1 MLTPDDSEALAGMV
15 AARLFSAMI
24 QTAMDARPVESLD
37 AYDALSRDLLDD
49 LQAFLLEEGNL
60 PQTDQNQ
67 VLANRYCDKAIG
79 DYVQEPVALVIASL
93 LQEVSQAFNGNQQRA
108 VQALR
113 SWLSAHGRRK
123 HTQAWLVEQA
133 AGILVADVVD
143 DHAVQDRQ
151 EAS

>member
-1 MLTPDDSEALAGMV
+1 MLTPDDSQALAGMV
-15 AARLFSAMI
+15 AARLFSAMV
-24 QTAMDARPVESLD
+24 QTAMEARPVESLD
-37 AYDALSRDLLDD
+37 AYDALNRDLLDD
-49 LQAFLLEEGNL
+49 LQAFLLEVEKI
-60 PQTDQNQ
+60 PKADQDQ
-67 VLANRYCDKAIG
+67 EFAHRYCDKAIG

-93 LQEVSQAFNGNQQRA
+93 LPEVSQAFDGNQQRA